1 MAASVEVRRP
11 LEGKPRP
18 TSAAGFHRSLE
29 RTSLR
34 SKCRFARP
42 PWSSAPRETSTSQS
56 KTRASSVAAG
66 GWPRRLEAA
75 AGRQPGPSSSIVP
88 GTGQFDTVESISG
101 SAKDHAAVETRLG
114 LIPSTI
120 DQHQPRHAGQV
131 PEVRRVPRQFEGHL
145 EGHVLLEG
153 VRIEHRTTNAA
164 GLHDDQ
170 VGHRGA
176 VPCVHVVRDR
186 HRGNGA
192 IVGEVELDGGQVAES
207 VLLLQIDADA
217 VGRTG
222 MQDRASIVVEAEGI

>member
-1 MAASVEVRRP
+1 MD
-11 LEGKPRP
+11 GPRH
-18 TSAAGFHRSLE
+18 F
-29 RTSLR
+29 
-34 SKCRFARP
+34 
-42 PWSSAPRETSTSQS
+42 
-56 KTRASSVAAG
+56 
-66 GWPRRLEAA
+66 EAA
-75 AGRQPGPSSSIVP
+75 AGRQPGTVLEHRAL
-88 GTGQFDTVESISG
+88 GQGQFDTVRRHLELGREGPCGLI
-101 SAKDHAAVETRLG
+101 ETRLG

-186 HRGNGA
+186 HRGSRA

-222 MQDRASIVVEAEGI
+222 VQDRASLVVEAEGI